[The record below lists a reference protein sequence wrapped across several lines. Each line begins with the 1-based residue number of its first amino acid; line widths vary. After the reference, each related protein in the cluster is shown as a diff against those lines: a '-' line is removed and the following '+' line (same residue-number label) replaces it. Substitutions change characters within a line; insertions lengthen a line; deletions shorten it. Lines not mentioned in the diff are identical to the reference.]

1 VKIQCPQCDT
11 TYDVSD
17 DIANSGAQVQ
27 CAKCADVFTATPLAE
42 AEIKAEP
49 EPEVTT
55 PETPVE
61 PEVAAPEIPAEPE
74 VAPEKD
80 PEITLEPIPEPE
92 GDAELLTDE
101 EKDFFSSF
109 GTKIAEEEAKV
120 EEAEK
125 MAEPEPETEPK
136 PEPET
141 IEDDIGWADAEEK
154 TDPEPEMAE
163 ETAESD
169 DFAAISS
176 PDDEDLF
183 ADAEPEPD
191 AEMEAEPE
199 PEMEEP
205 DEPISKADVVVPI
218 KKTIAG
224 LELKRLPSKIQM
236 GWGAL
241 AASLLLLVMGTTFL
255 RVPIVKALPGM
266 AGLYEK
272 MGYNVNIRGL
282 EFYGLSHQWMEKDGR
297 MRLVVRGEIANITD
311 DAVPVPEIIF
321 AMLDGS
327 GHEFFQWTERMKIKQ
342 LAPNTRA
349 RFRAQIPA
357 PADRVRQLKI
367 RFAKH

>member
-1 VKIQCPQCDT
+1 MKIQCPQCDT

-27 CAKCADVFTATPLAE
+27 CAKCADVFTATPLPE

-49 EPEVTT
+49 EL
-55 PETPVE
+55 
-61 PEVAAPEIPAEPE
+61 EVAAPETKPEPEPEPE

-92 GDAELLTDE
+92 DDTELLTDE

-109 GTKIAEEEAKV
+109 GTKIAEEEAKAK
-120 EEAEK
+120 EAEE
-125 MAEPEPETEPK
+125 MAEPKPEPEQK

-154 TDPEPEMAE
+154 ADPEPEMAE
-163 ETAESD
+163 EAAESD

-191 AEMEAEPE
+191 AEMQAEAEPE

-205 DEPISKADVVVPI
+205 DKPVSKVDVVVPI
-218 KKTIAG
+218 KKAIAG
-224 LELKRLPSKIQM
+224 LGGKRFPSKIQM

-266 AGLYEK
+266 AGLYKK
-272 MGYNVNIRGL
+272 MGYSVNIRGL

-342 LAPNTRA
+342 LAPNSRA

-357 PADRVRQLKI
+357 PVDRVRQLKI
-367 RFAKH
+367 RFAKR